1 MRTASPATAI
11 AIVPP
16 RGFMPCSIPRLGAA
30 RFGIA
35 TAKSAWARAG
45 ARPRQ
50 PLLNPR
56 RLPHLR
62 KREASMSLKGFLF
75 LVPVAVGGWYV
86 VGGSGAG
93 LSREV
98 NRPPA
103 AVAAAIADLDIRRQP
118 GSPGTDPAASGGV
131 APVFRH
137 EQTAEGMVFTIYSG
151 DKVATR
157 MIAHLEPLDGGRRTR
172 VWAEVERGDA
182 PDALVSPA
190 FRSTGITLG
199 LFNAALGDELDDL
212 ASPPRRSAAEC
223 QELERELLEANAPRD
238 QNPLRAIAAVRAVA
252 AELRSRGCDTHAHA
266 DEPFQ
271 PMVSRMGNAPPSA
284 MAAPPAEG
292 VSFAPGR
299 PMVDVRT
306 GEH

>member
-1 MRTASPATAI
+1 
-11 AIVPP
+11 
-16 RGFMPCSIPRLGAA
+16 
-30 RFGIA
+30 
-35 TAKSAWARAG
+35 
-45 ARPRQ
+45 
-50 PLLNPR
+50 
-56 RLPHLR
+56 
-62 KREASMSLKGFLF
+62 MSLKAFLL
-75 LVPVAVGGWYV
+75 LVPIAAGGWYV
-86 VGGSGAG
+86 AGGSGGG

-98 NRPPA
+98 DRPPA

-137 EQTAEGMVFTIYSG
+137 EQTAEGVVFTVYSG

-182 PDALVSPA
+182 PDDLVSPA
-190 FRSTGITLG
+190 LRSTGTTLG

-212 ASPPRRSAAEC
+212 TSPPRRSAAEC
-223 QELERELLEANAPRD
+223 QELERRLLEANAPTDR
-238 QNPLRAIAAVRAVA
+238 NPLRAVA
-252 AELRSRGCDTHAHA
+252 AELRSRGCDTRAHA

-271 PMVSRMGNAPPSA
+271 PMVSRMGNAPPPST
-284 MAAPPAEG
+284 MGAPPTEG

>member
-1 MRTASPATAI
+1 
-11 AIVPP
+11 
-16 RGFMPCSIPRLGAA
+16 
-30 RFGIA
+30 
-35 TAKSAWARAG
+35 
-45 ARPRQ
+45 
-50 PLLNPR
+50 
-56 RLPHLR
+56 
-62 KREASMSLKGFLF
+62 MSLKALLL
-75 LVPVAVGGWYV
+75 LVPIAAGGWYV
-86 VGGSGAG
+86 VGSSASGF
-93 LSREV
+93 SREV
-98 NRPPA
+98 DRPPA

-131 APVFRH
+131 APIFRH
-137 EQTAEGMVFTIYSG
+137 EQTAEGVVFTVYSR

-182 PDALVSPA
+182 PDDLVSPA

-212 ASPPRRSAAEC
+212 VSPPRRSAAEC
-223 QELERELLEANAPRD
+223 QELERRLLEASAPTDR
-238 QNPLRAIAAVRAVA
+238 NPLRAIAAVRAVA
-252 AELRSRGCDTHAHA
+252 AELRSRGCDTRAHA
-266 DEPFQ
+266 DAPIQ
-271 PMVSRMGNAPPSA
+271 PMVSRMGNPPPPGALGAPPT
-284 MAAPPAEG
+284 EG